1 MAAMSKTAPQSPR
14 ALLPRWTTWAPA
26 VGLVTLALTWSNK
39 HLPVALSVVVAI
51 ILAASVLSAV
61 EHAEVVAA
69 RVGEPFGSLILA
81 VAVTVIEVGLIVMLM
96 TSGSGE
102 ETQSLARD
110 TVFSAV
116 MITCNGILGLA
127 ILSGTGRR
135 KGETGRINEEGSAAA
150 LATVVVLAALTLVVP
165 RFTTSARGSFLTGPQ
180 LAFEAAASIVV
191 YVTFVMTQS
200 IQHRDFFLP
209 LNRRGQVITASAHA
223 DPPPTKVALFSVG
236 LLMCALVAVVGL
248 AKVESPAI
256 EAGVAAASLPQAF
269 VGVVIALLVLAP
281 ETIAA
286 YNAGR
291 RGHLQVGINLAFG
304 SAIASIGLTV
314 PTLAALSPLLDVDL
328 ELGLGNLQIVLL
340 MTTMAVGMLTVSG
353 QRVTRLHGAL
363 HLVVLAA
370 FLFMSIIP

>member
-1 MAAMSKTAPQSPR
+1 MSTAPQSPR

-26 VGLVTLALTWSNK
+26 VGLITLALTWHK
-39 HLPVALSVVVAI
+39 HLPIAISVLVAI
-51 ILAASVLSAV
+51 VLALSVLSAV

-81 VAVTVIEVGLIVMLM
+81 IAVTVIEVGLIIMLM
-96 TSGSGE
+96 TSSPGE

-116 MITCNGILGLA
+116 MITCNAILGLA
-127 ILSGTGRR
+127 ILAGTGGGR
-135 KGETGRINEEGSAAA
+135 GESGRINEEGSAAA
-150 LATVVVLAALTLVVP
+150 LGTVVVLSALTLVVP
-165 RFTTSARGSFLTGPQ
+165 RFTTSANGAFLTRSQ
-180 LAFEAAASIVV
+180 LAFEATAAIVV
-191 YVTFVMTQS
+191 YVVFVMTQS

-209 LNRRGQVITASAHA
+209 VNTKGRIIDASAHA
-223 DPPPTKVALFSVG
+223 DPPPTKVALVSLG
-236 LLMCALVAVVGL
+236 LLMCALIAVVGL

-256 EAGVAAASLPQAF
+256 EAGVAAANLPASF
-269 VGVVIALLVLAP
+269 VGVVIAVMVLAP

-286 YNAGR
+286 FNASR

-304 SAIASIGLTV
+304 SAIASIGLTI
-314 PTLAALSPLLDVDL
+314 PTLAALSPLLHTKL

-340 MTTMAVGMLTVSG
+340 VTTLALGTLTVSG

-363 HLVVLAA
+363 HMVVAAA
-370 FLFMSIIP
+370 FIFMSIVP